1 MAGITLRREKVP
13 MKKAVGYKSP
23 QAGKDDRGG
32 SFTVW
37 VRLPNDGK
45 WYSPKDISGISRHIA
60 THEHVRVLK
69 RDIKNIRVSRI

>member
-1 MAGITLRREKVP
+1 
-13 MKKAVGYKSP
+13 MKKAIGYKSP
-23 QAGKDDRGG
+23 QAGKADRGS

-37 VRLPNDGK
+37 IRLKNGK

-69 RDIKNIRVSRI
+69 RDIKNIKVTRI